1 MVSLVEALRPELDK
15 KAFQLYVPRLD
26 AIVDGIIK
34 NSAIAQEESED
45 LARFRAA
52 VFHSSDSD
60 R

>member
-1 MVSLVEALRPELDK
+1 MVSLVEALGPELDK
-15 KAFQLYVPRLD
+15 EAGQLYVPKLD

-52 VFHSSDSD
+52 TFYSADSD

>member
-1 MVSLVEALRPELDK
+1 MVTLVEALGPELDK
-15 KAFQLYVPRLD
+15 RACKLYVPKLD

-45 LARFRAA
+45 LSRIRATMFYSA
-52 VFHSSDSD
+52 DSD